1 MRNGVVSP
9 EAALVPLE
17 KTRWKSAVNWIAAVL
32 IALILLI
39 AGLWKITDPTGAGV
53 RLAQA
58 KVPESLSVL
67 AAVTL
72 GTTETFAGVLLLVP
86 RFRKWGAWLGAALLL
101 AFMVFIGIHYNELRG
116 AECSCFPWVKRA
128 VGPGFFVGDGIM
140 LLLAVIAG
148 VWARRSDSL
157 RGAAL
162 VLAAVGVFALI
173 SYGVAATRQ
182 TGTKAPDAIAVD
194 GKPYS
199 IREGKVL
206 IYFFDPECMHCL
218 EAGRRMAKLNWG
230 DTRIVGVAVA
240 QPRFARAFMEKDT
253 GLKGV
258 ISTDFPLLKKTFP
271 YTSTPAGV
279 AIENGH
285 EKAMLSRFEGDEPA
299 ATLKK
304 LGFVY

>member
-1 MRNGVVSP
+1 M
-9 EAALVPLE
+9 
-17 KTRWKSAVNWIAAVL
+17 NWIAAVL

-39 AGLWKITDPTGAGV
+39 AGIWKITDPMGAGV

-58 KVPESLSVL
+58 KVPQSLSVL
-67 AAVTL
+67 TAVLL

-86 RFRKWGAWLGAALLL
+86 RFRKWGAWLGGALLL
-101 AFMVFIGIHYNELRG
+101 AFMIFIGIHYNELRG

-140 LLLAVIAG
+140 LLLAVTAG

-162 VLAAVGVFALI
+162 VLAAVGLFALV

-182 TGTKAPDAIAVD
+182 TGTKAPDTIAVD

-199 IREGKVL
+199 IQEGKVFV
-206 IYFFDPECMHCL
+206 YFFDPECMHCL
-218 EAGRRMAKLNWG
+218 EAGRHMAKLNWG

-240 QPRFARAFMEKDT
+240 QPQFGKGFMKDT

-285 EKAMLSRFEGDEPA
+285 KRASIEQFEGDEPA